1 MSLNKDN
8 KENTKNMINQDSI
21 KENYDSNNIK
31 EVINAFKYFDNRNNG
46 KVDLSSLKYS
56 LTHFGNEMS
65 EDEINDIFKRANI
78 DVNKNKDFD
87 YIQMINFYS
96 DK

>member
-31 EVINAFKYFDNRNNG
+31 EVMNAFKYFANRNND

-56 LTHFGNEMS
+56 LTHLGNKMT